1 MKVLVT
7 GANGLLG
14 QKLVKLISREPEI
27 ELFATGKGPNRN
39 PPGPYQYLNL
49 DVTSQESINSISD
62 QVKANVIIH
71 TAAMT
76 NVDLCEKEREACWK
90 LNVDSVEY
98 LIDAC
103 QKHNT
108 FLVHLSTD
116 FIFDGKAGPY
126 TEKDKPNP
134 LSYYG
139 ESKLA
144 SEELL
149 LKSDIRWG
157 IARTVLVY
165 GISHDMSRSNIML
178 WVKKNLE
185 EGKKI
190 RVVNDQWRTP
200 TLAED
205 LAEGCWLIATK
216 EAEGIF
222 NISGSDLVTPYDIA
236 LKTSEFFGLDSSLIE
251 EVDGSIFKQDAVRP
265 AKTGFD
271 LSKSMSTLGYS
282 PHSLEEGIEILS
294 EQLNN

>member
-190 RVVNDQWRTP
+190 SVVNDQWRTP

-271 LSKSMSTLGYS
+271 LSKSMSALGYS
-282 PHSLEEGIEILS
+282 PHSLEKGIEILS